1 MDDASVVMTFDRRRN
16 AAFQRIAASEPGK
29 FDVDRCDWANNER
42 LVCTLTG
49 NIRGKR
55 YADVPF
61 YRTMAIDA
69 AGANIKTLDVLA
81 EKGNL
86 LDGNTTPQNF
96 NAGSNYRSNP
106 NNSPSDGDYSLDS
119 NGAKSGRTLDYFA
132 GQRSDRIIGIKPDDR
147 EYVLIQAD
155 DDGNHVPSVFAL
167 NIYTGTRSVAVR
179 QNPPIR
185 QFVADGNGN
194 VRLGWAVIG
203 PMNARYLA
211 RKEGENDWR
220 SLERANAFANKQPLV
235 PVGAVSGKDIAYAI
249 SAHEGRNALWTFDLT
264 DQSEPQVLFSQPRA
278 DLVDPLLT
286 NDRRLFGIGY
296 DLEKPAAYYIDESLR
311 TVMDQINRQFPT
323 RSNLVVDMTRDGDTL
338 VIHSFSDV
346 DEGTYYLFN
355 REEKKLKRLGTAYP
369 ELKTETLGEMKAITY
384 KAADGTE
391 IPGYLTVPNGVK
403 AENLPLIVLPHDGPA
418 ARDTWRFSFLR
429 TFLANRGYAV
439 LQMNYRGSAGY
450 GQKWR
455 DAAKQDWG
463 GVSYSDITDATRWAV
478 AQGIADPKRV
488 CIAGWGF
495 GGYAALLGAA
505 RNSDMY
511 KCSISIGGVA
521 DLAMLRDNASMS
533 GAASLAEQIGS
544 DKEKLTRDSPV
555 DHADTIGI
563 PVLLVHGDLDWQ
575 VQIDHSKK
583 MASALKK
590 QKKDH
595 KAVFIKGAGHDLDR

>member
-1 MDDASVVMTFDRRRN
+1 
-16 AAFQRIAASEPGK
+16 
-29 FDVDRCDWANNER
+29 
-42 LVCTLTG
+42 
-49 NIRGKR
+49 
-55 YADVPF
+55 
-61 YRTMAIDA
+61 
-69 AGANIKTLDVLA
+69 
-81 EKGNL
+81 
-86 LDGNTTPQNF
+86 
-96 NAGSNYRSNP
+96 
-106 NNSPSDGDYSLDS
+106 
-119 NGAKSGRTLDYFA
+119 
-132 GQRSDRIIGIKPDDR
+132 
-147 EYVLIQAD
+147 
-155 DDGNHVPSVFAL
+155 
-167 NIYTGTRSVAVR
+167 
-179 QNPPIR
+179 
-185 QFVADGNGN
+185 
-194 VRLGWAVIG
+194 
-203 PMNARYLA
+203 
-211 RKEGENDWR
+211 
-220 SLERANAFANKQPLV
+220 
-235 PVGAVSGKDIAYAI
+235 
-249 SAHEGRNALWTFDLT
+249 
-264 DQSEPQVLFSQPRA
+264 
-278 DLVDPLLT
+278 
-286 NDRRLFGIGY
+286 
-296 DLEKPAAYYIDESLR
+296 
-311 TVMDQINRQFPT
+311 MDQINRQFPT

-338 VIHSFSDV
+338 VIRSFSDV
-346 DEGTYYLFN
+346 DDGTYYLFN

-369 ELKTETLGEMKAITY
+369 ELKTESLGEMKSITY

-439 LQMNYRGSAGY
+439 LQMNYRGSSGY

-521 DLAMLRDNASMS
+521 DLAMLRDNASTS
-533 GAASLAEQIGS
+533 GVASAAFLDGQIGS
-544 DKEKLTRDSPV
+544 EKEKLARNSPA
-555 DHADTIGI
+555 DHADSIGI

-575 VQIDHSKK
+575 VQIDQSKK

-595 KAVFIKGAGHDLDR
+595 KAVFIKGAGHDLDRKSDRMTLLREVEEFLQKNL